1 MSAKKIIGL
10 LLIAFVVFYV
20 LSNPS
25 GASSIVTSAIS
36 GLKDAAQSFAEFI
49 GSIGS

>member
-20 LSNPS
+20 LSNPTD
-25 GASSIVTSAIS
+25 ASDLIKNAAS
-36 GLKDAAQSFAEFI
+36 GLKSAAQSFAQFI

>member
-1 MSAKKIIGL
+1 MSAKKIIGF

-20 LSNPS
+20 LSNPTDAS
-25 GASSIVTSAIS
+25 NLVKGAVS
-36 GLKDAAQSFAEFI
+36 GLKSAAESFAQFI